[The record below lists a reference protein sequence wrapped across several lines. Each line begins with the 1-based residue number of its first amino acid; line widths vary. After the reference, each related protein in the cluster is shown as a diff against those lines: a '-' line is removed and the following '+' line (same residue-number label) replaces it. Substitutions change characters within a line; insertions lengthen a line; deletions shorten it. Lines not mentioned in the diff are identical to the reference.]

1 MEEFPQ
7 LGGNPWGGLLCTSS
21 STARQNSNVVAAA
34 DAMAATP
41 SATYCNH
48 QPFLIS
54 EHHENPNLLQP
65 KPQGVFTSRI
75 PQGDD
80 HAIKA
85 KIISHPQCSSLV
97 SAYIECQK
105 VGAPPE
111 VAARLSA
118 VAQEFQ
124 MRQRAS
130 LICWDAAPDPELDQ
144 FMEACHDM
152 LAKYEEELSRPLQE
166 AMAFL

>member
-105 VGAPPE
+105 ERIISMV
-111 VAARLSA
+111 
-118 VAQEFQ
+118 
-124 MRQRAS
+124 RAS
-130 LICWDAAPDPELDQ
+130 SHCFLLLTV
-144 FMEACHDM
+144 FSSRACRWEHHQ
-152 LAKYEEELSRPLQE
+152 K
-166 AMAFL
+166 